1 MLGISKTTV
10 ADIIKTKTAAL
21 DVFNKTIVKLGLVKQ
36 QLETKITDSETEI
49 VKHQASIADADAEI
63 TTAKNEIEN
72 INTVVGKISHILG
85 A

>member
-1 MLGISKTTV
+1 MFKTTV

-36 QLETKITDSETEI
+36 QLETKITDSETAITKSLELIKEQNSEI
-49 VKHQASIADADAEI
+49 VA
-63 TTAKNEIEN
+63 AKNEIEN

>member
-21 DVFNKTIVKLGLVKQ
+21 DVFNKTVVKLGLVKQ
-36 QLETKITDSETEI
+36 QLETKITDNETEI
-49 VKHQASIADADAEI
+49 VKYQASIADADAEI
-63 TTAKNEIEN
+63 TAAKNEIEN